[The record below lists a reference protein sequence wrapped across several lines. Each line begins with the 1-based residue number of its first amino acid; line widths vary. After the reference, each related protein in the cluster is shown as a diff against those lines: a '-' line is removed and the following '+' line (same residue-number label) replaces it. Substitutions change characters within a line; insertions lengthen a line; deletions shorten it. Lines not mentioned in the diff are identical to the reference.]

1 VRFLPNG
8 LGNRYLELAR
18 QRGGGGH
25 ILTLLA
31 SINVK

>member
-8 LGNRYLELAR
+8 FGNRNLELAR

-25 ILTLLA
+25 FLT
-31 SINVK
+31 